1 MDQGENMIKDNF
13 VFCLEKGT
21 LRIIIIDEINH
32 HNVAKMREK
41 IDEKIREL
49 SPEKVV
55 LDLSLLNFMDS
66 SGFGFII
73 GRMRVLQETQAELVI
88 ENPNKNIF
96 NILKSCGT
104 DKIIKIV
111 NSK

>member
-55 LDLSLLNFMDS
+55 LDLSQLNFMDS
-66 SGFGFII
+66 SGIGLII
-73 GRMRVLQETQAELVI
+73 GRTQKTQAELVI
-88 ENPNKNIF
+88 ENPNKNIC
-96 NILKSCGT
+96 NILKCCGT

>member
-1 MDQGENMIKDNF
+1 MTNDNLAF
-13 VFCLEKGT
+13 VFEKGA
-21 LRIIIIDEINH
+21 LRIFIIGKINH
-32 HNVAKMREK
+32 SSVAEMREK
-41 IDEKIREL
+41 IDEKICEL

-55 LDLSLLNFMDS
+55 LDLSQLNFMDS